1 MKKRANALTRVACRV
16 TLISRLRFA
25 ARVFLLAGSPKRAA
39 QTPST
44 APETYFFESPGPP
57 QSRAAGCYVNRA
69 RQKKA
74 RLRTEGTSR
83 ILDPLYSSLF
93 IFVAN
98 FILLI
103 VRNLKYWRWP
113 DITLLND
120 WNYIYIYFRNKEK
133 LRQKPSRLIC
143 FSLRLLLFI
152 YFSCFLYL
160 FYKMLSFLLI
170 ISLFLYIFLL
180 QFLLCF
186 YNRKFVLR
194 KLALEYQ

>member
-1 MKKRANALTRVACRV
+1 MPRNTYLAAPFRRSRSSSRALRSVQPRPPRLLQKPTFSSHRVPRNRVPPAVMSTARGRKKRACEPR
-16 TLISRLRFA
+16 
-25 ARVFLLAGSPKRAA
+25 
-39 QTPST
+39 
-44 APETYFFESPGPP
+44 
-57 QSRAAGCYVNRA
+57 
-69 RQKKA
+69 
-74 RLRTEGTSR
+74 EGTSR

-133 LRQKPSRLIC
+133 LRQKSSRLIC
-143 FSLRLLLFI
+143 FSLRFLLFI

-186 YNRKFVLR
+186 YKS
-194 KLALEYQ
+194 